1 MKKKAIALLLTA
13 AMTAGILGCGS
24 DSAPTA
30 SNVSDESRQAESIHE
45 EDSAAESSAMEESTM
60 AEDTSK
66 SSNQAEAPSGIVFG
80 SDDAVG
86 YDGFEYLMEYEL
98 TMDTT
103 ESGDEVTYSVYIP
116 DDGHPVDYDRDS
128 VSSNLLG
135 VELYIDLDPVLESE
149 DYTAAE
155 NLKHTVAFDWSS
167 IPDAYYAVSVGDVHS
182 ITDSMAVCEA
192 DYIYHRLNN
201 VTDEYIPQYRLYCMQ
216 AMGDGVTA
224 LIEVDIRADDT
235 TDETPKLLTE
245 LESFYGFDIGWDAS
259 LAEDKLT
266 KFESSDEYHD
276 GKYNMGYMSFELQD
290 GWDKDIDES
299 LYTYGSIFAPNGDST
314 SSHVAFLIQR
324 EYVGEED
331 VISVLLSDTET
342 AEAFIA
348 SQYFGEANIDNIQA
362 ANYGETF
369 MGETLEITMELS
381 QDGESGT
388 AIIYM
393 GQVDDYIY
401 EIDYM
406 IEGANAE
413 EMQDGQAALELL
425 FNTAQFK

>member
-1 MKKKAIALLLTA
+1 MKKKVVALLLTV
-13 AMTAGILGCGS
+13 AMMAGILGCGS
-24 DSAPTA
+24 DSAPTV
-30 SNVSDESRQAESIHE
+30 SNVSDESRQAESVHE
-45 EDSAAESSAMEESTM
+45 EDSAAESSAMENTAE
-60 AEDTSK
+60 EDTSK
-66 SSNQAEAPSGIVFG
+66 SSKEAEAPSGVVFG
-80 SDDAVG
+80 SNDAAG

-98 TMDTT
+98 TTDTT
-103 ESGDEVTYSVYIP
+103 ESGNEVTYSVYIP
-116 DDGHPVDYDRDS
+116 NNERPIDYDQGS

-149 DYTAAE
+149 NYAAAE
-155 NLKHTVAFDWSS
+155 NLKHKVTFDWSS
-167 IPDAYYAVSVGDVHS
+167 IPNAYYAVSVGDVQS

-216 AMGDGVTA
+216 EMRDGVTA

-235 TDETPKLLTE
+235 TDETSKLLAE
-245 LESFYGFDIGWDAS
+245 LESFYGFDIGWDTS
-259 LAEDKLT
+259 FAEDRLA

-276 GKYNMGYMSFELQD
+276 DKYNMGYMSFELQE

-324 EYVGEED
+324 EYVGKED

-348 SQYFGEANIDNIQA
+348 SQYFGEANIDGIQA
-362 ANYGETF
+362 ADYGETF

-406 IEGANAE
+406 IEGASTE
-413 EMQDGQAALELL
+413 EMQDGQAALDLL